1 MTAQTLTIAGA
12 LERFAVSWKRRIIAL
27 CGVRAAWVAIVSVL
41 LLVYADVLLQFSDD
55 ARLALD
61 CAAALLLLATAAFTY
76 FRYTRAASEARL
88 VARLVEQDEPA
99 LHNDLINALEFEQ
112 TLATDEPLAVSRPL
126 MREEVSIAYNRAA
139 AVQRVRTL
147 TPPSLRK
154 EAKVFAIGFVAAFA
168 CLIVFKHAFA

>member
-27 CGVRAAWVAIVSVL
+27 CGVRAAWVAIASML
-41 LLVYADVLLQFSDD
+41 LLVYADVLLQLSGD

-61 CAAALLLLATAAFTY
+61 GAAALLLLGTAAFTY
-76 FRYTRAASEARL
+76 FRYTRAVSEARL
-88 VARLVEQDEPA
+88 VARLVEQDEPS

-112 TLATDEPLAVSRPL
+112 TLATEKPLAVSRPL

-139 AVQRVRTL
+139 TVQRVRTR
-147 TPPSLRK
+147 PPVRCVL
-154 EAKVFAIGFVAAFA
+154 
-168 CLIVFKHAFA
+168 